1 MALARVV
8 TFDGVSSDRM
18 NQMRQEMQDGQP
30 PEGLEP
36 QELIVL
42 HDPEAEKSIAIV
54 FFEDEDSYRRG
65 DEILGGMDRGDTPG
79 QRTSVSRYD
88 VAMRQTM

>member
-1 MALARVV
+1 MLARVV

-18 NQMRQEMQDGQP
+18 NELRQEMEGGEP
-30 PEGLEP
+30 PEGLDAK
-36 QELIVL
+36 ELLVL
-42 HDPEAEKSIAIV
+42 HDPEAEKSLVVV

>member
-18 NQMRQEMQDGQP
+18 NEMRQEMQDGQP

-42 HDPEAEKSIAIV
+42 HDPETEKSVVIV
-54 FFEDEDSYRRG
+54 FFEDEDKYRRG
-65 DEILGGMDRGDTPG
+65 DEVLSNMDTSDTPG
-79 QRTSVSRYD
+79 QRTSVGRYD
-88 VAMRQTM
+88 VAMRMTP